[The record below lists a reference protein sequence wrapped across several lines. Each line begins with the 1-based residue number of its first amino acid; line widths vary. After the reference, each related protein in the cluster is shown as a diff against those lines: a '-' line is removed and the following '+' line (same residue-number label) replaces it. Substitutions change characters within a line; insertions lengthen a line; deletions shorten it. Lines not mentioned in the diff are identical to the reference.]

1 MVFGANCQLTLQ
13 TQLRLDHLPEHY
25 NPEELCNAFPSP
37 RNDVNIDPMES
48 AVSAPSQGNDDEKI
62 VKPEE
67 FGTAFY
73 GLHALISGA
82 VDLTMSLCRVRSD
95 VGKGVASEEMKTNL
109 PRTASGRSLNDM
121 NMSGQHLETMTTQ
134 PKL

>member
-1 MVFGANCQLTLQ
+1 M
-13 TQLRLDHLPEHY
+13 D
-25 NPEELCNAFPSP
+25 
-37 RNDVNIDPMES
+37 S
-48 AVSAPSQGNDDEKI
+48 ALAAPNQGNDDEKI
-62 VKPEE
+62 VKPED
-67 FGTAFY
+67 FGAAFY

-95 VGKGVASEEMKTNL
+95 TGKVVATDDKKANL